1 MDPPPYA
8 YVFYNL
14 PKPPLTKL
22 DDEGD
27 LSVLHAKFWGVS
39 IDQDERAWVEAHGQ
53 LMENDGSEVVQ
64 GCFAL
69 DLHIRRLMV
78 SKLWVRKDYWRIYD
92 HCRSHCESVLTARE
106 NGFLSR
112 PPIAIITGQPGI
124 GECFFS

>member
-1 MDPPPYA
+1 MDPP
-8 YVFYNL
+8 YVSVFGDGL
-14 PKPPLTKL
+14 RAPPLTKL
-22 DDEGD
+22 DDNGD

-64 GCFAL
+64 GCFIL
-69 DLHIRRLMV
+69 DLHIRTLMV

-92 HCRSHCESVLTARE
+92 HCRSHCESVLMARK
-106 NGFLSR
+106 NGSL

-124 GECFFS
+124 GECSFS